1 MPMGIFSRGQYCQNW
16 LAELSP
22 PMLVILKDMTL
33 LSLIG
38 LKKSSSDLFLF
49 AQ

>member
-22 PMLVILKDMTL
+22 PDAGNSERYDIAEPYWVEKE
-33 LSLIG
+33 
-38 LKKSSSDLFLF
+38 
-49 AQ
+49 